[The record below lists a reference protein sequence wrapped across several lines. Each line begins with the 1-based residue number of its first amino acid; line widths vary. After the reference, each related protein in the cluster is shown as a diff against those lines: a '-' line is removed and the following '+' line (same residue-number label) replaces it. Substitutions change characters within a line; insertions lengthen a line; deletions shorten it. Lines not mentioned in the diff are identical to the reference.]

1 MSRGPRRYQA
11 VAAVLVATVIAGITI
26 RFSAPPVRAHAHDNP
41 GPVQVGT
48 SFSPV
53 RAERLS
59 LDWKASYSR
68 LLTMNFKVIRLGIY
82 WDQVAESGYSDTDWL
97 VEQSRQAG
105 QPIVLTVGIK
115 SLGWPEYFAPQGLG
129 PFARP
134 GSDVSGDAVL
144 RAAALAFIEETVT
157 RYRDVPALVAWQI
170 ENEPLN
176 RAGPQRWWIGDAFVR
191 QELEVARSAAA
202 GRPLLLNAFTHFNRG
217 MDMASSSRGFDLGAL
232 LGFDGN
238 SVEKRSLGLL
248 QAGDIL
254 GLDVYTRI
262 AYRSGDRVQV
272 SPADSDWDDNV
283 ARWAGAA
290 QKQGKGAWVTEA
302 QAEPWEADP
311 STLDNPLS
319 LGPADIAA
327 TFGALKQAGAGTVL
341 LWGSEYWLLR
351 SQQGDQRWLDAV
363 AAILA
368 QEARAPSLI

>member
-11 VAAVLVATVIAGITI
+11 VAAVLVAIVIAGITM
-26 RFSAPPVRAHAHDNP
+26 RFTAPPVRAHAHDNP

-53 RAERLS
+53 RAEQLG

-82 WDQVAESGYSDTDWL
+82 WDQVAQDGYADTDWL

-115 SLGWPEYFAPQGLG
+115 SLGWPEYFAPAGLG
-129 PFARP
+129 PFAKP
-134 GSDVSGDAVL
+134 GADVSEDPVL
-144 RAAALAFIEETVT
+144 RAQALDFIGATVS
-157 RYRDVPALVAWQI
+157 RYHDAPGLVAWQI

-176 RAGPQRWWIGDAFVR
+176 RAGPQRWWIGDAFVA
-191 QELEVARSAAA
+191 QELKVARAAA
-202 GRPLLLNAFTHFNRG
+202 GGKPLVLNAFTHFNRG
-217 MDMASSSRGFDLGAL
+217 MDMASSSHGFDLGAL
-232 LGFDGN
+232 LGFDG
-238 SVEKRSLGLL
+238 SKVEKRSLDLL
-248 QAGDIL
+248 QPGDIL

-262 AYRSGDRVQV
+262 AYKSGDHVQV
-272 SPADSDWDDNV
+272 SPADPDWDDNV
-283 ARWAGAA
+283 AHWEGEA
-290 QKQGKGAWVTEA
+290 QKQRKGAWVTEA

-319 LGPADIAA
+319 IGPADVAA

-351 SQQGDQRWLDAV
+351 SQGDQRWLETV
-363 AAILA
+363 SAILA
-368 QEARAPSLI
+368 QEAKAPAVV